1 MRMHRSFAVIPTIGV
16 VVSVWALTAP
26 LAAARPAALPATLTA
41 GRPTCLVTNPGG
53 GGGYR
58 TLQAAVDAASAGDTL
73 KVKGT
78 CVGTTTIGKNLTVDG
93 QSNSA
98 FGAPTLDGG
107 GSGPVVTARATVAIN
122 NLTIRNG
129 NTVAAPFPGDQGGGI
144 FNDGTLTLT
153 GVTVMANSAWEGGG
167 IFNWAGGTVTLIDS
181 AVTGNHADG
190 GEAGGVLGKG
200 GGGIFNWAGGT
211 VTLTDSTV
219 SGNTSAGGW
228 GGGIYEDLEASVTL
242 RGSSSISG
250 NSADAGGG
258 IFITYAMV
266 TCLDGSSITGNLVGG
281 GIAGYGE
288 TVVGCVAGGN
298 VSGNLPFDIS

>member
-1 MRMHRSFAVIPTIGV
+1 VRMHRSFAVIPTIGL
-16 VVSVWALTAP
+16 VVSAWALTAP
-26 LAAARPAALPATLTA
+26 LAAARPAAPAAPLTA

-78 CVGTTTIGKNLTVDG
+78 CVGTTTISKNLTVDG
-93 QSNSA
+93 QANPG

-107 GSGPVVTARATVAIN
+107 GSGPVVTLRATVAIN

-129 NTVAAPFPGDQGGGI
+129 DTVAAPFPGDQAGGI

-153 GVTVMANSAWEGGG
+153 GVTVTANSAWEGGG
-167 IFNWAGGTVTLIDS
+167 IFNASGTLTLIDS
-181 AVTGNHADG
+181 VVTDNHADA

-200 GGGIFNWAGGT
+200 GGGIFNYANGT
-211 VTLTDSTV
+211 VTLIDSTV

-228 GGGIYEDLEASVTL
+228 GGGIYEDLDASVTL
-242 RGSSSISG
+242 RGSSSITG

-266 TCLDGSSITGNLVGG
+266 TCLDGSSITANLVGG

-288 TVVGCVAGGN
+288 TLVGCVAGGN

>member
-1 MRMHRSFAVIPTIGV
+1 VRMHRLFAVIATIGL
-16 VVSVWALTAP
+16 VVSAWALTAP

-41 GRPTCLVTNPGG
+41 GRPTCLVTNPSGR
-53 GGGYR
+53 GGYR

-78 CVGTTTIGKNLTVDG
+78 CVGTTTISKNLIVDG
-93 QSNSA
+93 QANPA

-107 GSGPVVTARATVAIN
+107 GSGPVVTVRATVAIN
-122 NLTIRNG
+122 DLTISNG

-144 FNDGTLTLT
+144 FNGGTLTLT
-153 GVTVMANSAWEGGG
+153 GVTVTANSAWEGAGV
-167 IFNWAGGTVTLIDS
+167 FNASGTLTLIDS
-181 AVTGNHADG
+181 AVTGNHADS

-200 GGGIFNWAGGT
+200 GGGIFNYANGT
-211 VTLTDSTV
+211 VTLVDSTV
-219 SGNTSAGGW
+219 SGNTSAGGS

-242 RGSSSISG
+242 GGTSSITG

-266 TCLDGSSITGNLVGG
+266 TCFDSSSITGNLVGG

-288 TVVGCVAGGN
+288 TLVGCVAGVN
-298 VSGNLPFDIS
+298 VTGNLPFDIS

>member
-1 MRMHRSFAVIPTIGV
+1 MTMHRSFAVILTTGLLALAG
-16 VVSVWALTAP
+16 ALTAP
-26 LAAARPAALPATLTA
+26 LAAGRPAALATPLAA
-41 GRPTCLVTNPGG
+41 GRPTCLVTNTAGG
-53 GGGYR
+53 GGFR

-78 CVGTTTIGKNLTVDG
+78 CVGTTTISKNLSVSG
-93 QSNSA
+93 QTNPA

-107 GSGPVVTARATVAIN
+107 GSGPVVTVRATVAIN

-129 NTVAAPFPGDQGGGI
+129 DTVAAPFPGDQGGGI

-153 GVTVMANSAWEGGG
+153 GVTVTANSAWEGGG
-167 IFNWAGGTVTLIDS
+167 IFNWLNGTVTLIDT

-200 GGGIFNWAGGT
+200 GGGIFNWANGT
-211 VTLTDSTV
+211 VTLIDSTV
-219 SGNTSAGGW
+219 SGNTSAGGS

-242 RGSSSISG
+242 RGTSSITG
-250 NSADAGGG
+250 NSADVGGG

-266 TCLDGSSITGNLVGG
+266 TCLDADSITGNLGG

-288 TVVGCVAGGN
+288 TLVGCVAGVN
-298 VSGNLPFDIS
+298 VTGNLPFDIL

>member
-1 MRMHRSFAVIPTIGV
+1 MTMHRSFAVILTIGLLALV
-16 VVSVWALTAP
+16 GALTAP
-26 LAAARPAALPATLTA
+26 LAAGRPAALATSLAA
-41 GRPTCLVTNPGG
+41 GRPTCLVVNTAG

-58 TLQAAVDAASAGDTL
+58 TLQAAVDAASAGDKL

-78 CVGTTTIGKNLTVDG
+78 CVGTTTISKNLTVDG
-93 QSNSA
+93 QANPA

-153 GVTVMANSAWEGGG
+153 GVTVTANSAWEGGG
-167 IFNWAGGTVTLIDS
+167 IFNWANGTVTLIDS

-200 GGGIFNWAGGT
+200 GGGIFNWANGT
-211 VTLTDSTV
+211 VTLIDSTV
-219 SGNTSAGGW
+219 SGNTSAGGL

-242 RGSSSISG
+242 RGTSSIAN
-250 NSADAGGG
+250 NSADVGGG
-258 IFITYAMV
+258 IFITYATV
-266 TCLDGSSITGNLVGG
+266 TCLDADSITGNLGG

-288 TVVGCVAGGN
+288 TLVGCVAGGN
-298 VSGNLPFDIS
+298 VTGNLPFDIS

>member
-1 MRMHRSFAVIPTIGV
+1 MHRSFAVIPTIGL
-16 VVSVWALTAP
+16 VVSAWALTAP
-26 LAAARPAALPATLTA
+26 LAAARPAALAAALAA
-41 GRPTCLVTNPGG
+41 GRPPCLVTNSGG

-78 CVGTTTIGKNLTVDG
+78 CVGTTTISKNLTVDG
-93 QSNSA
+93 QSNPA

-107 GSGPVVTARATVAIN
+107 GSGPVVTARATVAFN

-153 GVTVMANSAWEGGG
+153 GVTVTANSAWEGGG
-167 IFNWAGGTVTLIDS
+167 IFNWAGGTVTLIES
-181 AVTGNHADG
+181 AVSGNHADG

-211 VTLTDSTV
+211 VTLIDSTV

-281 GIAGYGE
+281 GIGGYGE
-288 TVVGCVAGGN
+288 TLVGCVAGGN